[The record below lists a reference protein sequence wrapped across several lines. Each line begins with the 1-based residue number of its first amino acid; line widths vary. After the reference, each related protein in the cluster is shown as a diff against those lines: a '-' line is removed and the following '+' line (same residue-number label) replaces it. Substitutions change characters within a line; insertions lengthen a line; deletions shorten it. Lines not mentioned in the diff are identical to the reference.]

1 LAFHKSIIGFFLKWL
16 FAILLAWLSVAI
28 GWVLF
33 HAWAGIPWGGKTTI
47 VFLSGFILYLIIHFT
62 FYKPILTHVLAHE
75 LTHALAA
82 ILMGG
87 KVTAVHATTTGG
99 STMVNKSHFFISLA
113 PYVFP
118 FYTVITLGLYV
129 IAAEPFK
136 IYLVGFVGFTYAFH
150 VALTVY
156 SLSHPQSDLK
166 DAGVAFS
173 LIFILAGNMIGLM
186 LLTSFVWPQVLPL
199 SAAFSE
205 TYHRAVDL
213 ARMCFYLV
221 KPHLFHREAPTP

>member
-1 LAFHKSIIGFFLKWL
+1 LAIHKSIAGFFLKWFL
-16 FAILLAWLSVAI
+16 AVLLIWLSLAL
-28 GWVLF
+28 GWVLGP
-33 HAWAGIPWGGKTTI
+33 AWAGIPWANKTTI
-47 VFLSGFILYLIIHFT
+47 VFLSGFVLYLVIHFA

-99 STMVNKSHFFISLA
+99 STMVNKSHIFISLA
-113 PYVFP
+113 PYIFP
-118 FYTVITLGLYV
+118 FYTVVTLGLYL

-156 SLSHPQSDLK
+156 SLSHPQTDLK
-166 DAGVAFS
+166 DGGVAFS

-186 LLTSFVWPQVLPL
+186 LLTSFLWPQVLPL

-205 TYHRAVDL
+205 TYHRALEL
-213 ARMCFYLV
+213 ARMFFFLV
-221 KPHLFHREAPTP
+221 KPHLSHSEAPTL

>member
-1 LAFHKSIIGFFLKWL
+1 MPIHKSIFGFFLKWV
-16 FAILLAWLSVAI
+16 FAILLVWLSLAM
-28 GWVLF
+28 GWVLV
-33 HAWAGIPWGGKTTI
+33 HAWAGIPWGGRTTI
-47 VFLSGFILYLIIHFT
+47 VFLAGFVLYLIIHFT

-82 ILMGG
+82 LLMGG

-99 STMVNKSHFFISLA
+99 STMVNKSHVFISLA
-113 PYVFP
+113 PYIFP
-118 FYTVITLGLYV
+118 LYTVASVGLYL

-136 IYLVGFVGFTYAFH
+136 LYIVGLIGFTYAFH

-156 SLSHPQSDLK
+156 SLSHPQTDLK

-199 SAAFSE
+199 SAAFSG
-205 TYHRAVDL
+205 TYHRAIEL
-213 ARMCFYLV
+213 ARMGFFLV